1 MLPSNCTS
9 GSPNTQSPYPVF
21 YYELNDYRIAKA
33 VHLTFYAFPSLGVV
47 QARDKKR
54 AANSE
59 LLPVQLII
67 DPLNSHRPLRLCQA
81 RHQADQHQTLR
92 LRQEAH

>member
-33 VHLTFYAFPSLGVV
+33 VHLTFYAFPSLGIV
-47 QARDKKR
+47 QAWDKER

-59 LLPVQLII
+59 LLPVQLVI
-67 DPLNSHRPLRLCQA
+67 DPLNPHRPLWPCQA
-81 RHQADQHQTLR
+81 QHQAGQHQTPR
-92 LRQEAH
+92 LRQGAQ